1 MVPFSFFKICSRA
14 ACGKLT
20 TAGDAMSKSQML
32 RTGSPSATICPRMDN
47 FAIIATGGKQYPVT
61 VGQKLRIEKLTGEA
75 GETVTFDEVLFQ
87 GGSATKIG
95 TPLVAGAKVT
105 ATILRQARSKKVR
118 VYKYHS
124 KNRFDKTKGHR
135 QHFTE
140 VKIESL

>member
-1 MVPFSFFKICSRA
+1 
-14 ACGKLT
+14 
-20 TAGDAMSKSQML
+20 
-32 RTGSPSATICPRMDN
+32 MDN

-61 VGQKLRIEKLTGEA
+61 VGQKLKVEKVAGEA

-95 TPLVAGAKVT
+95 TPMVPGAKVT
-105 ATILRQARSKKVR
+105 ATILRQARAKKVR

-140 VKIESL
+140 VQIVSL